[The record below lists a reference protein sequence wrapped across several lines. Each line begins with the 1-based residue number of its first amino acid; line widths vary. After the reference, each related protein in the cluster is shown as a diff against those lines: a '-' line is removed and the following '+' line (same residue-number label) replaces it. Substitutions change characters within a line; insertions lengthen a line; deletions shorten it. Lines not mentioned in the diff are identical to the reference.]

1 MAARIRHP
9 GALGASWRHLS
20 LAGCR
25 GGGIP
30 SKVGSGA
37 PWWSSVADEGAG
49 LNQRRDFCCFL
60 RPRLCVSVSV
70 CLFLFFCLCVSVS
83 PSVSVPFSVSLSGP
97 YFPLSPSPSPPGVSP
112 SLSLSLF
119 LFSLGLCLSFL
130 GSLSLTPPFPPLL
143 PWCLSVCLSHT
154 HAHTCPP
161 LFLLLHLHDHN
172 VTLSVVWA
180 PNKHGRGI
188 FRAPRVG
195 SEALEGHIL
204 QKGRVLGPPL

>member
-60 RPRLCVSVSV
+60 HPRLCVSVSV

-119 LFSLGLCLSFL
+119 LFFLGLCLSFL

-161 LFLLLHLHDHN
+161 
-172 VTLSVVWA
+172 A
-180 PNKHGRGI
+180 PFTHPCFCCSI
-188 FRAPRVG
+188 CMTTMSPCLWF
-195 SEALEGHIL
+195 GHQTWKRNL
-204 QKGRVLGPPL
+204 PSP